1 MPVSSRRAAEHIA
14 CSSRFRPRV
23 SGPRCHDVAAG
34 YRRTLAAV
42 SAPLAADIAASRL
55 EGELAIFAGRR
66 GFLREA
72 WGPGWALVGDAGYF
86 KDPLTAHGMTDALRD
101 AELLASAAEQ
111 GSSTAFAEY
120 AAQREELSHTLF
132 EVTDAIASLDWTLDT
147 LRLRHLE
154 LNTAMKHEAEHIAR
168 LRPLGTD
175 SRYWQEK
182 AA

>member
-1 MPVSSRRAAEHIA
+1 
-14 CSSRFRPRV
+14 
-23 SGPRCHDVAAG
+23 
-34 YRRTLAAV
+34 
-42 SAPLAADIAASRL
+42 
-55 EGELAIFAGRR
+55 
-66 GFLREA
+66 
-72 WGPGWALVGDAGYF
+72 
-86 KDPLTAHGMTDALRD
+86 MTDALRD